1 MTFMSLTNQYL
12 HELYCHISDLHN
24 LTALSLTCTG
34 RYSLKCLSSSYRVK
48 GQSLWKYVNNLKN
61 ITKT

>member
-48 GQSLWKYVNNLKN
+48 GQNL
-61 ITKT
+61 